1 MSQSIQLGHPS
12 LKTSITLSCK
22 EVACENLEGSAHL
35 VQWHDAEGQAHEQ
48 VIHLVAGE
56 PGEGVLNLS
65 GHLMPFYYHLSDE
78 TLYLW
83 IQGQTYHLDRQQA
96 GPKRKSGSGSGS
108 GGVSNGEIKAPMPGT
123 VLEVKVKTGETVTA
137 NQPLVIME
145 SMKMEMTL
153 SAPADG
159 VVEMVHAKPQTMVEM
174 GTLLVKLELNSS
186 KAEERASS

>member
-12 LKTSITLSCK
+12 LKTPLTLSCQR
-22 EVACENLEGSAHL
+22 VACENLQGEAHL
-35 VQWHDAEGQAHEQ
+35 VQLQDEDGQAHEQ
-48 VIHLVAGE
+48 VIHLTAGE

-65 GHLMPFYYHLSDE
+65 GHLMPFYYQMTEE

-83 IQGQTYHLDRQQA
+83 IQGQTYQLERLQA
-96 GPKRKSGSGSGS
+96 GPKRKSGSGAGS

-123 VLEVKVKTGETVTA
+123 VLEVKVKPGDTVVA

-153 SAPADG
+153 SAPGTG
-159 VVEMVHAKPQTMVEM
+159 VVEVVQAAPQTMVEM
-174 GTLLVKLELNSS
+174 GTLLVKLTLSPTPS
-186 KAEERASS
+186 EESPS

>member
-12 LKTSITLSCK
+12 LKTPLTLSCQS
-22 EVACENLEGSAHL
+22 VPCDNLQGEAHL
-35 VQWHDAEGQAHEQ
+35 VQWQDEDGQAHEQ

-56 PGEGVLNLS
+56 LGEGVLNLS
-65 GHLMPFYYHLSDE
+65 GHLMPFYYHLTDE

-83 IQGQTYHLDRQQA
+83 IQGQTYHLERLQA
-96 GPKRKSGSGSGS
+96 GPKRKSGSGVGA

-123 VLEVKVKTGETVTA
+123 VLEVKVKVGDVVTA

-153 SAPADG
+153 SAPLDG
-159 VVEMVHAKPQTMVEM
+159 VVETLQATPQTMVEM
-174 GTLLVKLELNSS
+174 GTLLVKLKLDPQPS
-186 KAEERASS
+186 KEGAS